1 MINSHDVSWCGV
13 RWSYLQ
19 PQNVQHLPL
28 LPLTWADVPLGE
40 VVVPGQHPIDLPGG
54 PARGGPEA
62 PDRGGPEAPERR
74 SPDAPDRGSARLTGH
89 DPARKFPN

>member
-1 MINSHDVSWCGV
+1 MVYHGVLLGDV

-19 PQNVQHLPL
+19 PQSVQHLPL

-40 VVVPGQHPIDLPGG
+40 VVVPWQHPIDLPGG

-62 PDRGGPEAPERR
+62 TDRGSPE
-74 SPDAPDRGSARLTGH
+74 APDRGSARLAGL
-89 DPARKFPN
+89 DPTRKFPN